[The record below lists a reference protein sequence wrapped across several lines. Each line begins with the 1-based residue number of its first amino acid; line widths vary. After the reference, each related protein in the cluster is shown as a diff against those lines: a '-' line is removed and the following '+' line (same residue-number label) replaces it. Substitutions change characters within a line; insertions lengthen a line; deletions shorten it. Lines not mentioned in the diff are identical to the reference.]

1 MDLKINGNEKVIQ
14 DVSTS
19 GTYYVLP
26 EYIDFDQYKPLKKIT
41 VGETEYDY
49 PEIIDQRW
57 TGKEYLLGFRCIPE
71 EERAETAEQAI
82 DYLDNMPDLFPD
94 WTAGV
99 TYKAGNRVLYD
110 GKLYKVLQGHT
121 SQGDWK
127 PDAAASL
134 FTPVHGATASDDG
147 EVTVDEWPEFV
158 QPTGSHDAYKKG
170 DKITYAGKHYISLI
184 DANVYSP
191 DAYAAGWQEQA

>member
-19 GTYYVLP
+19 GTYYVIP

-71 EERAETAEQAI
+71 EERAEVAEQAV
-82 DYLDNMPDLFPD
+82 DYLDNMPDMFPD

-99 TYKAGNRVLYD
+99 TYKAGNRVLYG
-110 GKLYKVLQGHT
+110 GKLYKVLQAHT
-121 SQGDWK
+121 SQDDWK

-134 FTPVHGATASDDG
+134 FTPVHGAAASGDG
-147 EVTVDEWPEFV
+147 TVTVDEWPEFV
-158 QPTGSHDAYKKG
+158 QPTGAQDAYKTG
-170 DKITYAGKHYISLI
+170 DKVTYSGKHYISLI
-184 DANVYSP
+184 DGNVWTPDTYS
-191 DAYAAGWQEQA
+191 AGWKENE